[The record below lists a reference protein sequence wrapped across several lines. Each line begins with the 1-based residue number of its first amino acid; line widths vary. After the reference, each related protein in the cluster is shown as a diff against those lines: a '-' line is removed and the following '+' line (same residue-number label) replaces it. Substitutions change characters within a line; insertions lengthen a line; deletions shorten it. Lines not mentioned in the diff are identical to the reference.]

1 MKGARGLLI
10 SITGGSDL
18 TLYEV
23 DEAASRIRQE
33 VDEDANIILGAT
45 FDDALTGLIRVS
57 VVATGIDHPLNAREL
72 NATEDRLAEVAQR
85 LRANTAPRQPE
96 QVRQQPPMMMEAPA
110 PQPVAQQAAYEQPA
124 PTYYQ
129 PAPAPAQAPA
139 AWAPPQEARPMS
151 YGEPQPAPEH
161 YQGHFMPPVPE
172 LPIRAPRMPTIDELP
187 IPGQNQLRAQRGQTG
202 AEAQTPDTKRR
213 TLLDRLAAFGLS
225 RQEEPQAAP
234 APVPAPRQ
242 EMSAPMAPRMP
253 APSQVHAEYAKRP
266 AAPSQRPVQ
275 PESQARMT
283 PQVRN
288 TEEDQLEIPA
298 FLRRQ
303 SN

>member
-1 MKGARGLLI
+1 
-10 SITGGSDL
+10 
-18 TLYEV
+18 
-23 DEAASRIRQE
+23 
-33 VDEDANIILGAT
+33 
-45 FDDALTGLIRVS
+45 
-57 VVATGIDHPLNAREL
+57 
-72 NATEDRLAEVAQR
+72 
-85 LRANTAPRQPE
+85 
-96 QVRQQPPMMMEAPA
+96 
-110 PQPVAQQAAYEQPA
+110 
-124 PTYYQ
+124 
-129 PAPAPAQAPA
+129 
-139 AWAPPQEARPMS
+139 MS